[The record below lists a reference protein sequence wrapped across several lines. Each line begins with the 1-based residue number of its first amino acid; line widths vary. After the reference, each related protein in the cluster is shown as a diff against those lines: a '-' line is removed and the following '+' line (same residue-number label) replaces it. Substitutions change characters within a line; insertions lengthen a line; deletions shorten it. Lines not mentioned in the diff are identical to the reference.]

1 MKQKPPLGL
10 KGHQAER
17 RPDSRGIRVM
27 PMRATPPPAMSCL
40 IPWLFAYV

>member
-17 RPDSRGIRVM
+17 RPDSRGIRVI
-27 PMRATPPPAMSCL
+27 PMRATPPPAMSCF
-40 IPWLFAYV
+40 IPN